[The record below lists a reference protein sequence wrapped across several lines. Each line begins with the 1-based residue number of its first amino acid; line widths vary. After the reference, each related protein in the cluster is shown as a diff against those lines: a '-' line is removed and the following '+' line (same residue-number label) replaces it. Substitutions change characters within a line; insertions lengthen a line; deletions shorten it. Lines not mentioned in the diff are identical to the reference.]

1 MAFGPIMRLKAG
13 ELTIELAPLTKEVM
27 GEFINLEHGG
37 GMQRLEVR
45 RYTSSITAPVLEDEH
60 DWFEKTRQSKDSI
73 VWGIWLIEDDRRILI
88 GNTSLFSFDEGH
100 TKLIQ
105 QATSGSMI
113 FRKEYWGKGIASSI
127 HKARTW
133 FAFQHLGLHRVKS
146 AVIQGN
152 VGSLKALG
160 RSGYSLVYVER
171 NEQFIN
177 GQLRHLDCLECLNP
191 NESFWNQWWHGDR
204 PPRRA
209 LEARKCTQ
217 EALAWA
223 EENVEL
229 L

>member
-1 MAFGPIMRLKAG
+1 
-13 ELTIELAPLTKEVM
+13 
-27 GEFINLEHGG
+27 
-37 GMQRLEVR
+37 
-45 RYTSSITAPVLEDEH
+45 
-60 DWFEKTRQSKDSI
+60 
-73 VWGIWLIEDDRRILI
+73 
-88 GNTSLFSFDEGH
+88 
-100 TKLIQ
+100 
-105 QATSGSMI
+105 MI

-152 VGSLKALG
+152 VGSLKALS

-191 NESFWNQWWHGDR
+191 SESFWNQWWHGDR
-204 PPRRA
+204 PPKRA

-217 EALAWA
+217 EALVWA

>member
-1 MAFGPIMRLKAG
+1 MRLKVG
-13 ELTIELAPLTKEVM
+13 KLTIELAPLTKEVM
-27 GEFINLEHGG
+27 GEFISLEHGG

-152 VGSLKALG
+152 GGSLKALS

-177 GQLRHLDCLECLNP
+177 GQLRHLDCLECLSP
-191 NESFWNQWWHGDR
+191 SESFWNQWWHGDR
-204 PPRRA
+204 PPKRA

-217 EALAWA
+217 EALVWA

>member
-27 GEFINLEHGG
+27 GEFINLQHGG

-45 RYTSSITAPVLEDEH
+45 RYTSSITAPVLEDEY

-73 VWGIWLIEDDRRILI
+73 VWGIWVIEDDKRILI
-88 GNTSLFSFDEGH
+88 GNTSLFSFSEGH
-100 TKLIQ
+100 AKLIL
-105 QATSGSMI
+105 QATSASMI
-113 FRKEYWGKGIASSI
+113 FRKEYWGRGIASSI

-152 VGSLKALG
+152 VGSLKALS

-171 NEQFIN
+171 NEQFVS

-191 NESFWNQWWHGDR
+191 NEPFWGQWWHGDR

-209 LEARKCTQ
+209 FEARRCTQ
-217 EALAWA
+217 VALAWA

>member
-1 MAFGPIMRLKAG
+1 MAFGPIMRLKVG
-13 ELTIELAPLTKEVM
+13 KLTIELAPLTKEVM

-73 VWGIWLIEDDRRILI
+73 VWGIWVIEDDGRTLI
-88 GNTSLFSFDEGH
+88 GNTALFSFDEGH
-100 TKLIQ
+100 TRLIQ
-105 QATSGSMI
+105 QATSASMI

-152 VGSLKALG
+152 GGSLKALG
-160 RSGYSLVYVER
+160 RSGYNLVYVER
-171 NEQFIN
+171 NEQFVD

-191 NESFWNQWWHGDR
+191 SEPFWSQWWHGDR
-204 PPRRA
+204 PPRRV
-209 LEARKCTQ
+209 LEARKLTQ
-217 EALAWA
+217 EALSWA

>member
-45 RYTSSITAPVLEDEH
+45 RYTSSVTAPVLEDEH

-73 VWGIWLIEDDRRILI
+73 VWGIWVIEDDKRILI
-88 GNTSLFSFDEGH
+88 GNTSLFSFSEGH
-100 TKLIQ
+100 AKLIL
-105 QATSGSMI
+105 QATSASMI
-113 FRKEYWGKGIASSI
+113 FRKEYWGRGIASSI

-152 VGSLKALG
+152 VGSLKALS

-171 NEQFIN
+171 NEQFVS
-177 GQLRHLDCLECLNP
+177 GRLRHLDCLECLNP
-191 NESFWNQWWHGDR
+191 NEPFWGQWWHGDR

-209 LEARKCTQ
+209 LEARRCTQ
-217 EALAWA
+217 VALAWA

>member
-27 GEFINLEHGG
+27 GEFINLQHGG

-45 RYTSSITAPVLEDEH
+45 RYTSSITAPVLEDEY

-73 VWGIWLIEDDRRILI
+73 VWGIWVIEDDKRILI
-88 GNTSLFSFDEGH
+88 GNTSLFSFSEGH
-100 TKLIQ
+100 AKLILQ
-105 QATSGSMI
+105 STSASMI
-113 FRKEYWGKGIASSI
+113 FRKEYWGRGIASSI

-133 FAFQHLGLHRVKS
+133 FAFQYLGLHRVKS

-152 VGSLKALG
+152 VGSLKALS

-171 NEQFIN
+171 NEQFVS

-191 NESFWNQWWHGDR
+191 NEPFWGQWWHGDR

-209 LEARKCTQ
+209 LEARRCTQ
-217 EALAWA
+217 VALAWA

>member
-45 RYTSSITAPVLEDEH
+45 RYTSSVTAPVLEDEH

-73 VWGIWLIEDDRRILI
+73 VWGIWVIEDDKRILI
-88 GNTSLFSFDEGH
+88 GNTSLFSFSEGH
-100 TKLIQ
+100 AKLIL
-105 QATSGSMI
+105 QATSASMI
-113 FRKEYWGKGIASSI
+113 FRQEYWGRGIASSI

-152 VGSLKALG
+152 VGSLKALS

-171 NEQFIN
+171 NEQFVS
-177 GQLRHLDCLECLNP
+177 GRLRHLDCLECLNP
-191 NESFWNQWWHGDR
+191 NEPFWGQWWHGDR

-209 LEARKCTQ
+209 LEARRCTQ
-217 EALAWA
+217 VALAWA

>member
-45 RYTSSITAPVLEDEH
+45 RYTSSITAPVLEDEY

-73 VWGIWLIEDDRRILI
+73 VWGIWVIEDDKRILI
-88 GNTSLFSFDEGH
+88 GNTSLFSFSEGH
-100 TKLIQ
+100 AKLIL
-105 QATSGSMI
+105 QATSASMI
-113 FRKEYWGKGIASSI
+113 FRKEYWGRGIASSI

-152 VGSLKALG
+152 VGSLKALS

-171 NEQFIN
+171 NEQFVS
-177 GQLRHLDCLECLNP
+177 GRLRHLDCLECLNP
-191 NESFWNQWWHGDR
+191 NEPFWGQWWHGDR

-209 LEARKCTQ
+209 FEARRCTQ
-217 EALAWA
+217 VALAWA

>member
-45 RYTSSITAPVLEDEH
+45 RYTSSITAPVLEDEY

-73 VWGIWLIEDDRRILI
+73 VWGIWVIEDDKRILI
-88 GNTSLFSFDEGH
+88 GNTSLFSFSEGH
-100 TKLIQ
+100 AKLIL
-105 QATSGSMI
+105 QATSASMI
-113 FRKEYWGKGIASSI
+113 FRKEYWGRGIASSI

-152 VGSLKALG
+152 VGSLKALS

-171 NEQFIN
+171 NEQFVS
-177 GQLRHLDCLECLNP
+177 GRLRHLDCLECLNP
-191 NESFWNQWWHGDR
+191 NEPFWGQWWHGDR

-209 LEARKCTQ
+209 LEARRCTQ
-217 EALAWA
+217 VALAWA

>member
-45 RYTSSITAPVLEDEH
+45 RYTSSITAPVLEDEY

-73 VWGIWLIEDDRRILI
+73 VWGIWVIEDDKRILI
-88 GNTSLFSFDEGH
+88 GNTSLFSFSEGH
-100 TKLIQ
+100 AKLIL
-105 QATSGSMI
+105 QATSASMI
-113 FRKEYWGKGIASSI
+113 FRQEYWGRGIASSI

-152 VGSLKALG
+152 VGSLKALS

-171 NEQFIN
+171 NEQFVS
-177 GQLRHLDCLECLNP
+177 GRLRHLDCLECLNP
-191 NESFWNQWWHGDR
+191 NEPFWGQWWHGDR

-209 LEARKCTQ
+209 LEARRCTQ
-217 EALAWA
+217 VALAWA

>member
-45 RYTSSITAPVLEDEH
+45 RYTSSVTAPVLEDEY

-73 VWGIWLIEDDRRILI
+73 VWGIWVIEDDKRILI
-88 GNTSLFSFDEGH
+88 GNTSLFSFSEGH
-100 TKLIQ
+100 AKLIL
-105 QATSGSMI
+105 QATSASMI
-113 FRKEYWGKGIASSI
+113 FRQEYWGRGIASSI

-152 VGSLKALG
+152 VGSLKALS

-171 NEQFIN
+171 NEQFVS

-191 NESFWNQWWHGDR
+191 NEPFWGQWWHGDR

-209 LEARKCTQ
+209 FEARRCTQ
-217 EALAWA
+217 VALAWA